1 MNDEQQ
7 SIILL
12 WAIKGAILSM
22 EPDTPEA
29 EEARELFEQVETN
42 SREIL
47 RLRSENER
55 LSDRMTEI
63 IGGTLLGGLNAD

>member
-1 MNDEQQ
+1 MNDEQH
-7 SIILL
+7 SIVMLL
-12 WAIKGAILSM
+12 ALKGAILTM
-22 EPDTPEA
+22 DPYTPEA

-55 LSDRMTEI
+55 LSGRMTEI
-63 IGGTLLGGLNAD
+63 IGGTLLEGLNAD